1 MHVLEFEK
9 GEVLGWVKK
18 KEERNICQ
26 AAISHVV
33 LFPAIPGMHFDIPA
47 LTQKRRVN
55 WQKIIRINLFEC
67 LFKVP
72 F

>member
-26 AAISHVV
+26 AAFSHVV

-55 WQKIIRINLFEC
+55 
-67 LFKVP
+67 
-72 F
+72 